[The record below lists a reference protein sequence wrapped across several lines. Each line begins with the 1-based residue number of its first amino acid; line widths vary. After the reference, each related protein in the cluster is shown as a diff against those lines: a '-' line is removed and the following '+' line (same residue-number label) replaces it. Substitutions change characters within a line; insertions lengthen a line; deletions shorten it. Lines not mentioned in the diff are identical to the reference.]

1 MAHRKL
7 SVLLYFLAATALSV
21 GQSPHPEVTL
31 EQVKTA
37 LQNAPATHPSLLV
50 NDRQFQTIL
59 ANIESDP
66 FFKAISEAIIK
77 DADTFV
83 GRKPVERVMTGR
95 RLLSVSRDCVNR
107 LVCLGMA
114 YRLTGDAKYVKQ
126 AETEMLAAAAFA
138 DWNPSHFL
146 DTAEMTG
153 AMGIGYDWFYAAL
166 SEESKSIIRKAILE
180 KGIHQSQTENLVSNL
195 KNNWWLASGN
205 NWNQVCNGGIT
216 LGALAVRNEEP
227 ELAAQIVHRAVVTVK
242 LPMDEYE
249 PDGAYPEGPSYW
261 SYGTTYNV
269 ALIAGLD
276 SVLGTDFG
284 LSQRNGFAQSADYY
298 LHTTGPSGW
307 YFNYADCGR
316 SGGVNPAV
324 FWFAQHYQKPHLLY
338 HQLQML
344 WPKGSTQVRTSS
356 TWFFPLLLLWGQA
369 KAEVPQQLHWMGQG
383 TTPVAVFRSSWTDAN
398 AAYLAIKAGTASSNH
413 AHIDAGSFIYEAD
426 GIRWAQDLGMQNYT
440 KMESRGLNI
449 WNSSQNSD
457 RWKIF
462 RYSNFAHNTLTV
474 NGQLHNVRGVSKLV
488 QFSDEVSRPHAV
500 IELDGV
506 FKDQL
511 AKARRGATLLPDRRA
526 LIQDECKAG
535 DETASVRWAMVA
547 PGKIEILS
555 PTMAKLTEK
564 GKTLFVE
571 VYCPKATQMKIY
583 PTDPPAEWDEPNPNT
598 SIIGFELALEP
609 QEEIRLAVVLTP
621 GSITEKPD
629 TPRIMPMTDWSKPLK

>member
-1 MAHRKL
+1 
-7 SVLLYFLAATALSV
+7 
-21 GQSPHPEVTL
+21 
-31 EQVKTA
+31 
-37 LQNAPATHPSLLV
+37 
-50 NDRQFQTIL
+50 
-59 ANIESDP
+59 
-66 FFKAISEAIIK
+66 
-77 DADTFV
+77 
-83 GRKPVERVMTGR
+83 
-95 RLLSVSRDCVNR
+95 
-107 LVCLGMA
+107 
-114 YRLTGDAKYVKQ
+114 
-126 AETEMLAAAAFA
+126 
-138 DWNPSHFL
+138 
-146 DTAEMTG
+146 
-153 AMGIGYDWFYAAL
+153 
-166 SEESKSIIRKAILE
+166 
-180 KGIHQSQTENLVSNL
+180 
-195 KNNWWLASGN
+195 
-205 NWNQVCNGGIT
+205 
-216 LGALAVRNEEP
+216 
-227 ELAAQIVHRAVVTVK
+227 
-242 LPMDEYE
+242 
-249 PDGAYPEGPSYW
+249 
-261 SYGTTYNV
+261 
-269 ALIAGLD
+269 
-276 SVLGTDFG
+276 
-284 LSQRNGFAQSADYY
+284 
-298 LHTTGPSGW
+298 
-307 YFNYADCGR
+307 
-316 SGGVNPAV
+316 
-324 FWFAQHYQKPHLLY
+324 
-338 HQLQML
+338 
-344 WPKGSTQVRTSS
+344 
-356 TWFFPLLLLWGQA
+356 
-369 KAEVPQQLHWMGQG
+369 
-383 TTPVAVFRSSWTDAN
+383 
-398 AAYLAIKAGTASSNH
+398 
-413 AHIDAGSFIYEAD
+413 
-426 GIRWAQDLGMQNYT
+426 MQNYT

-500 IELDGV
+500 IELDSV